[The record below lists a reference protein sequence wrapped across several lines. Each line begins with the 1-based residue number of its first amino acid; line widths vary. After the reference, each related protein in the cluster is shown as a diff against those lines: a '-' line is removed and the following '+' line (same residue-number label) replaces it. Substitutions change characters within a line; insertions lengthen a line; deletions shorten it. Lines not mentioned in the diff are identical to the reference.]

1 MAFPEKRT
9 SQFNPVSGVFGNG
22 QIELFPE
29 SGTFTVPTGVSKV
42 RVRVW
47 GGGGGNLG
55 SGGGFAMKVVD
66 LGGTTSVVVTVGAGG
81 LQNGSTDGGTSS
93 FGSYV
98 SATGG
103 KSGTSTVGQQGG
115 IGTGG
120 DINFQGG
127 QQSGG
132 LSAANGYG
140 GAGGAGLLGD
150 GGYGGANNQYLKS
163 VATGA
168 GARTNSGN
176 TFDQNLF
183 GFAGAIGRGGVAWNT
198 GTQETLI
205 LPTHGFEGGWCLD
218 YIATGGGGGA
228 YQNGV
233 NGGGGGYYGQGGTPA
248 GAAGQNATGGY
259 GLVTVEY

>member
-9 SQFNPVSGVFGNG
+9 SLFNPVSGVFGNG
-22 QIELFPE
+22 QVELFPE
-29 SGTFTVPTGVSKV
+29 SGTFSVPTGVSKV

-55 SGGGFAMKVVD
+55 SGGGFAMKVID

-81 LQNGSTDGGTSS
+81 TTNGSADGGTSS

-103 KSGTSTVGQQGG
+103 KSGTTTMNQVGG
-115 IGTGG
+115 IGVGG

-127 QQSGG
+127 QQSAG
-132 LSAANGYG
+132 LSLANGYG
-140 GAGGAGLLGD
+140 GAGGAGLFGD
-150 GGYGGANNQYLKS
+150 GGYGGANNNFLKT

-176 TFDQNLF
+176 TFNASLY
-183 GFAGAIGRGGVAWNT
+183 GFAGAMGRGGVAWNT
-198 GTQETLI
+198 GTAWTL
-205 LPTHGFEGGWCLD
+205 LPPTHGFEGGWCLD

-228 YQNGV
+228 WQNGV
-233 NGGGGGYYGQGGTPA
+233 NGGGGGYEGQGGNPA
-248 GAAGQNATGGY
+248 GAAGQNACGGY